1 MKKRM
6 LFLVPVAVFIGIFIL
21 FQTVFFIGFV
31 PSASMEPTLKTNS
44 VVFGMRIYGKPSVG
58 DIIVFKHE
66 GKVLVKRIAGVGGE
80 SLEVQGTTY
89 SIPEGYYFVLGDNT
103 DDSYDSRF
111 WENPFVSESSII
123 AKL

>member
-6 LFLVPVAVFIGIFIL
+6 LFLIPVAVFIGIFIL

-44 VVFGMRIYGKPSVG
+44 VIFGMRIYGKPSVG

-80 SLEVQGTTY
+80 NLEVQGTTY
-89 SIPEGYYFVLGDNT
+89 SIPEGYYFVLGDNM

-111 WENPFVSESSII
+111 WENPFVSDSCII